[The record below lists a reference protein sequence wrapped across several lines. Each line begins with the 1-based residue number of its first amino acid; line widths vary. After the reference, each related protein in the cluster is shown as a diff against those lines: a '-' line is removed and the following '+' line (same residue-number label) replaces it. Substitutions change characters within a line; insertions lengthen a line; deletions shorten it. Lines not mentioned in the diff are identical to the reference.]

1 MISEY
6 EIFPVPMRLGETP
19 VHIPNT
25 MVKTLAADDTILETV
40 WESRRVPDLLKKF
53 TNDLKSKNF
62 LVSTDW

>member
-6 EIFPVPMRLGETP
+6 EIFPVPMRLGEPP

-40 WESRRVPDLLKKF
+40 WESRWVPDLLKKF
-53 TNDLKSKNF
+53 TNELKSKNF